1 MRFKDI
7 DPAIEIWSRRKSK
20 FITLWCDSSGIKRER
35 INKII
40 LTYEALLKK
49 WMDVY
54 FREREAQRQRK
65 IEIDNSYIYLKCPSS
80 RCRSGFTET
89 ATSIPQTLMVVIF
102 KHYEPGKLLCKR
114 CDRPLVTEE
123 ELQAE
128 ESLMRLGIRLQ

>member
-20 FITLWCDSSGIKRER
+20 FITLWCHSTGIKRER
-35 INKII
+35 INVII

-49 WMDVY
+49 WLDIY
-54 FREREAQRQRK
+54 FREREAQCQRK
-65 IEIDNSYIYLKCPSS
+65 IEIDNSYIYLKCPSA
-80 RCRSGFTET
+80 RCRYGFAET
-89 ATSIPQTLMVVIF
+89 PNDIPSTFMVVIF

-114 CDRPLVTEE
+114 CGKPLVTEE